1 MKRLTLV
8 LLASLILSGCGA
20 KEDVIG
26 EDLTD
31 KSYGNE
37 TTVDETTEV
46 TAEESTEEEKYYLSF
61 TAKSVDGEEVTS
73 DIFANSKL
81 TMINVW
87 GTFCNPCLEEMPD
100 LGEIAT
106 SYDSAQFQMIGI
118 VSDVTDK
125 SKQED
130 IDYAKE
136 LIGETKADYLHLL
149 NGESLTQNL
158 LAGVS
163 AVPTTFFVK
172 QDGEVL
178 GYTVGAMD
186 KSSWEALINDLLA
199 EVEE

>member
-1 MKRLTLV
+1 MKKILV
-8 LLASLILSGCGA
+8 IALMGMLLVGCGA
-20 KEDVIG
+20 KEEIFDIV
-26 EDLTD
+26 
-31 KSYGNE
+31 E
-37 TTVDETTEV
+37 TVEESAV
-46 TAEESTEEEKYYLSF
+46 EESTEEEKYYLTF
-61 TAKSVDGEEVTS
+61 TAKSVDGEDVTS
-73 DIFANSKL
+73 DIFSNSAL

-87 GTFCNPCLEEMPD
+87 GTFCNPCLQEMPD
-100 LGEIAT
+100 LGEIAN
-106 SYDSAQFQMIGI
+106 SYDKAQFQMIGI
-118 VSDVTDK
+118 ISDVTDQ

-136 LIGETKADYLHLL
+136 LIDKTKADYLHLL

-158 LAGVS
+158 LAAVS

-186 KSSWEALINDLLA
+186 KASWEALIDELLA

>member
-1 MKRLTLV
+1 MKKTVLTALMG
-8 LLASLILSGCGA
+8 LLLCGCGA
-20 KEDVIG
+20 KEEMVG
-26 EDLTD
+26 EDLSSQIYDTVEVVE
-31 KSYGNE
+31 E
-37 TTVDETTEV
+37 TVV
-46 TAEESTEEEKYYLSF
+46 EESAEKEKYYLSF
-61 TAKSVDGEEVTS
+61 AAKSVDGEDVTS
-73 DIFANSKL
+73 DILANSKL

-100 LGEIAT
+100 LGEIAA
-106 SYDSAQFQMIGI
+106 SFDSSEFQMVGI

-136 LIGETKADYLHLL
+136 LIEETQANYLHLL

-178 GYTVGAMD
+178 GYMIGAMD
-186 KSSWEALINDLLA
+186 RSSWEALIYELLE

>member
-1 MKRLTLV
+1 MKRILLIALTG
-8 LLASLILSGCGA
+8 LLLSGCGA
-20 KEDVIG
+20 KEEMIG
-26 EDLTD
+26 EDL
-31 KSYGNE
+31 SGE
-37 TTVDETTEV
+37 IFGEV
-46 TAEESTEEEKYYLSF
+46 ERVEDSAVEESIEEEKYYLSF

-73 DIFANSKL
+73 DIFSNSKL

-100 LGEIAT
+100 LGEIAASIDT
-106 SYDSAQFQMIGI
+106 AEFQMIGI

-178 GYTVGAMD
+178 GYTIGAMD
-186 KSSWEALINDLLA
+186 KGSWEALIYDLLQ

>member
-1 MKRLTLV
+1 MKKIVLV
-8 LLASLILSGCGA
+8 ALMGLLLSGCGA
-20 KEDVIG
+20 KEEMSS
-26 EDLTD
+26 EDFYSGKFD
-31 KSYGNE
+31 SIDIVE
-37 TTVDETTEV
+37 ESV
-46 TAEESTEEEKYYLSF
+46 AEESAEEEKYYLNF
-61 TAKSVDGEEVTS
+61 TAKSVDGEDVTS
-73 DIFANSKL
+73 DILANSKL

-136 LIGETKADYLHLL
+136 LIEETKADYLHLL
-149 NGESLTQNL
+149 NGDSLTQNL

>member
-1 MKRLTLV
+1 MKKIVLV
-8 LLASLILSGCGA
+8 ALMGLLLSGCGA
-20 KEDVIG
+20 KEEMSS
-26 EDLTD
+26 EDFYSGKFD
-31 KSYGNE
+31 SIDIVE
-37 TTVDETTEV
+37 ESV
-46 TAEESTEEEKYYLSF
+46 AEESAEEEKYYLNF
-61 TAKSVDGEEVTS
+61 TAKSVDREDVTS
-73 DIFANSKL
+73 DILANSKL

-136 LIGETKADYLHLL
+136 LIEETKADYLHLL
-149 NGESLTQNL
+149 NGDSLTQNL

>member
-1 MKRLTLV
+1 MKKTVLIALV
-8 LLASLILSGCGA
+8 GLLLCGCGL
-20 KEDVIG
+20 KEEISN
-26 EDLTD
+26 EDLYSGKFD
-31 KSYGNE
+31 SLDIVEE
-37 TTVDETTEV
+37 TVV
-46 TAEESTEEEKYYLSF
+46 EESTEEEKYYLSF

-73 DIFANSKL
+73 DIFSNSKL

-100 LGEIAT
+100 LGEIAAAFDT
-106 SYDSAQFQMIGI
+106 SEFQMIGI

-178 GYTVGAMD
+178 GYTIGAMD
-186 KSSWEALINDLLA
+186 KSSWEALIYDLLQ